1 MTKGCNLVIDKAKL
15 LQNFQLQLPTG
26 YHNESL
32 ARLNFLKDKPL
43 RDAAVLIG
51 FVERPEGLQVI
62 LTKRAEHL
70 RHHPGQI
77 SFPGGKFE
85 PEDIDLVNTAL
96 RETQEEIGIEN
107 KHIRVF
113 GQLPQLPTIS
123 RFNVTPFLA
132 FISPD
137 YKTQIDPNEVEY
149 VFEVPANHILNPN
162 KLYSSKFKLKQTSH
176 RVFAIPYRQH
186 FIWGM
191 TAQIIESMQKH
202 IIST

>member
-1 MTKGCNLVIDKAKL
+1 MVIDRTKL

-26 YHNESL
+26 YHKESIT
-32 ARLNFLKDKPL
+32 RLNFLKDKPL

-62 LTKRAEHL
+62 LTKRAAHL

-85 PEDIDLVNTAL
+85 PEDIHLLNTAL
-96 RETQEEIGIEN
+96 RETKEEIGIEN
-107 KHIRVF
+107 SHIRIF
-113 GQLPQLPTIS
+113 GRLPKLPTIS
-123 RFNVTPFLA
+123 YFNVTPFLA
-132 FISPD
+132 FVSPN
-137 YKTQIDPNEVEY
+137 YTTRIDPNEVEY
-149 VFEVPANHILNPN
+149 VFEVPANHILNPK
-162 KLYSSKFKLKQTSH
+162 KLYSTQFKLKQTSH

-202 IIST
+202 IISH

>member
-1 MTKGCNLVIDKAKL
+1 MVINKTKL

-26 YHNESL
+26 YHKESL
-32 ARLNFLKDKPL
+32 ARLSFLKNKPL

-51 FVERPEGLQVI
+51 FVERQEGLQVI

-85 PEDIDLVNTAL
+85 PEDIHLLNTAL
-96 RETQEEIGIEN
+96 RETKEEIGIANNEI
-107 KHIRVF
+107 HVF
-113 GQLPQLPTIS
+113 GQLPKLPTIS

-132 FISPD
+132 FVSPD
-137 YKTQIDPNEVEY
+137 YKTHIDPNEVEY
-149 VFEVPANHILNPN
+149 VFEVPANHILNPS
-162 KLYSSKFKLKQTSH
+162 KLYSTKFNLKQSGH

-191 TAQIIESMQKH
+191 TAQIIESMQRH
-202 IIST
+202 ISAK

>member
-1 MTKGCNLVIDKAKL
+1 MLIDKTKL

-26 YHNESL
+26 YHQESL
-32 ARLNFLKDKPL
+32 ARLSFLKGKPL

-62 LTKRAEHL
+62 LTKRAKHL

-85 PEDIDLVNTAL
+85 SEDLSLMNTAI
-96 RETQEEIGIEN
+96 RETREEVGIED
-107 KHIRVF
+107 KYIRVF

-123 RFNVTPFLA
+123 HFNVTPFLA
-132 FISPD
+132 FISPG
-137 YKTQIDPNEVEY
+137 YQTHIDPNEVEY
-149 VFEVPANHILNPN
+149 VFEVPASHILNPH

-202 IIST
+202 IISN

>member
-1 MTKGCNLVIDKAKL
+1 MVIDKTKL
-15 LQNFQLQLPTG
+15 LQNFQFHLPTG
-26 YHNESL
+26 YHKESL
-32 ARLNFLKDKPL
+32 ARLNFMKGKPL

-51 FVERPEGLQVI
+51 FVDRPEGLQVI

-85 PEDIDLVNTAL
+85 PEDIHLVNTAL
-96 RETQEEIGIEN
+96 RETNEEVGIED
-107 KHIRVF
+107 KHIHVF
-113 GQLPQLPTIS
+113 GQLPKLPTIS
-123 RFNVTPFLA
+123 QFNVTPFLA

-137 YKTQIDPNEVEY
+137 FKTHIDPNEVES

-162 KLYSSKFKLKQTSH
+162 KLYSSKFELKRSSH

-202 IIST
+202 IISG

>member
-1 MTKGCNLVIDKAKL
+1 MVINKTKL

-26 YHNESL
+26 YHKESL
-32 ARLNFLKDKPL
+32 ARLNFLKGKPL

-51 FVERPEGLQVI
+51 FVDRPDGLQVI

-85 PEDIDLVNTAL
+85 AQDVSLVNTAL
-96 RETQEEIGIEN
+96 RETQEEIGVEN
-107 KHIRVF
+107 EHIRIF
-113 GQLPQLPTIS
+113 GQLPKLPTIS
-123 RFNVTPFLA
+123 YFNVTPFLA
-132 FISPD
+132 FVSPD
-137 YKTQIDPNEVEY
+137 YKLRIDPNEVEY
-149 VFEVPANHILNPN
+149 VFEVPANHLLNPN
-162 KLYSSKFKLKQTSH
+162 KLYSSKFRLRNGQH
-176 RVFAIPYRQH
+176 RVFAIPFHQH

-202 IIST
+202 IITQ